1 MRIVQIIDSLEVGG
15 AERMAVNYANVLS
28 KEISFSG
35 LVVTRKE
42 GSLKNEIDANVSY
55 LYLNKRHTLD
65 LKAIFRLK
73 TYCKSNKVE
82 YVHAHGTSYFSA
94 LLLKL
99 CLINIKIIWHE
110 HYGARSEDKLVH
122 NKILFL
128 ASKFFSGIIVVNHIL
143 KEWCFTVL
151 KFKKV
156 IYLPNFILANK
167 SENEITI
174 LKGKENQRI
183 LCLAN
188 LKNPKNHNLL
198 IRVAKRIKAT
208 HPDCTFHLVGKDFD
222 DAYSKKIK
230 YDIKS
235 NHLQETVF
243 VYGVKEDTN
252 HIIKQVTIAVLTS
265 ESEGLPVALLE
276 YGFQKKPVVVTNVG
290 EIPFIIQDEV
300 NGLMVE
306 SDNDELFYK
315 AIIRL
320 LENIELRDK
329 FGEKLYET
337 VVKNNSEQE
346 VIKEYLNWIKKI

>member
-42 GSLKNEIDANVSY
+42 GRLKNEIDANVSY

-94 LLLKL
+94 LLLKI

-110 HYGARSEDKLVH
+110 HYGARSEEKLVH

-128 ASKFFSGIIVVNHIL
+128 ASKFFSGIIVVNHVL
-143 KEWCFTVL
+143 KEWCFSVL

-156 IYLPNFILANK
+156 IYFPNFIFANK

-188 LKNPKNHNLL
+188 LKKPKNHNLL
-198 IRVAKRIKAT
+198 TRVAKRIKAT

-230 YDIKS
+230 EDIKS

-243 VYGVKEDTN
+243 IYGVKEDTN
-252 HIIKQVTIAVLTS
+252 HIIKQATIAVLTS

-276 YGFQKKPVVVTNVG
+276 YGFQKKPIVVTNVG
-290 EIPFIIQDEV
+290 EIPFIIEDEV

-315 AIIRL
+315 AIISL
-320 LENIELRDK
+320 LENLELRNK
-329 FGEKLYET
+329 LGEKLYET

>member
-15 AERMAVNYANVLS
+15 AERMAVNYANALS

-42 GSLKNEIDANVSY
+42 GRLNNEIDANVSY
-55 LYLNKRHTLD
+55 LYLNKRYALD
-65 LKAIFRLK
+65 LGAIFRLK
-73 TYCKSNKVE
+73 IYCKRYRVE

-94 LLLKL
+94 LLLKIF
-99 CLINIKIIWHE
+99 LINIKIIWHE
-110 HYGARSEDKLVH
+110 HYGARGEEKRIQ
-122 NKILFL
+122 NKILFI
-128 ASKFFSGIIVVNHIL
+128 ASKFFSGIIVVNQALEKWSIS
-143 KEWCFTVL
+143 VL

-167 SENEITI
+167 SENDVTI
-174 LKGKENQRI
+174 LKGKEDQRI

-198 IRVAKRIKAT
+198 IRVAKLIKKT

-222 DAYSKKIK
+222 DAYSRKIK
-230 YDIKS
+230 KDIKS

-243 VYGVKEDTN
+243 IYGVKEDTN
-252 HIIKQVTIAVLTS
+252 HIIKQATIAVLTS

-276 YGFQKKPVVVTNVG
+276 YGFQKKPIVVTNVG
-290 EIPFIIQDEV
+290 EIPFIIEDEV

-315 AIIRL
+315 AIISL
-320 LENIELRDK
+320 LENLELRNK
-329 FGEKLYET
+329 LGEQLYET

>member
-15 AERMAVNYANVLS
+15 AERMAVNYANALA

-42 GSLKNEIDANVSY
+42 GGLKNEIEANVNY
-55 LYLNKRHTLD
+55 LLLNKKHTFD

-73 TYCKSNKVE
+73 IYCKSNKVE

-94 LLLKL
+94 LLLKM

-110 HYGARSEDKLVH
+110 HYGARAKEKLVH

-128 ASKFFSGIIVVNHIL
+128 ASKLFSGIIVVNHAL
-143 KEWCFTVL
+143 KQWCFSVL

-156 IYLPNFILANK
+156 IYLPNFISTNK
-167 SENEITI
+167 SEKEITI
-174 LKGKENQRI
+174 LNGKEDQRI
-183 LCLAN
+183 LSLAN
-188 LKNPKNHNLL
+188 LKIPKNHNLL
-198 IRVAKRIKAT
+198 IRVAKRIKET

-222 DAYSKKIK
+222 DAYSSKIK
-230 YDIKS
+230 EDIKT
-235 NHLQETVF
+235 NHLEETVF
-243 VYGVKEDTN
+243 IYGVKEDTN
-252 HIIKQVTIAVLTS
+252 HIIKQATIAILTS

-290 EIPFIIQDEV
+290 EIPNIIEDEI
-300 NGLMVE
+300 NGLIVP

-320 LENIELRDK
+320 LENSKLRVEL
-329 FGEKLYET
+329 GENLYET
-337 VVKNNSEQE
+337 IIKNNSEQE
-346 VIKEYLNWIKKI
+346 IIKEYLNWIKKI